1 MENFLDKVK
10 EEEEEE
16 EVGGKSENFLC
27 C

>member
-10 EEEEEE
+10 EEEEE